1 MLQELHVHDL
11 ALVEDVWLAF
21 GDGLTVLTG
30 ETGAG
35 KTVLVEALKL
45 LLGDRADSTLVRT
58 GATEA
63 VVEGRVSVDG
73 VEHVVRRRIGADGRS
88 RCTVDGEMATV
99 GALGSLLEGLVDLHG
114 QHEHQALL
122 SAANHAG
129 YLDRFIGSD
138 ALVALEG
145 YREAFH
151 AASAASDRVGYLERA
166 FSDRDRRAEY
176 LRFQIGDIDAVAPH
190 AREDA
195 EIEVVLPRLRHGE
208 RLTSAA
214 AGAWANL
221 RDDEGASDR
230 LGRAI
235 GALSAAHGLD
245 PALDA
250 IGEELASA
258 LAAIEDIGY
267 RLRAYAE
274 SIAHDPRALDE
285 AEMRLATLDALKRKY
300 GPSLDDV
307 LAARETAEA
316 ELDSLDAG
324 EAGLA
329 AAREALAV
337 ANATRSETAAALWAV
352 REEASPRFVAALG
365 EAARD
370 LALTNA
376 RFEVS
381 MTELPPEAWS
391 AEGPARVEFLFSVSA
406 GDAPRPLAKIASGGE
421 ISRVMLALKGVLGHA
436 DTTPVLVFDEV
447 DAGIGGTTALAVGAR
462 LASLAERHQVLVVTH
477 LAQVAARA
485 ARHIV
490 VEKVDVDGRAVTR
503 AREVA
508 TESRVAEIARMLSGS
523 SSAASVEHAR
533 ELLDRVALG

>member
-1 MLQELHVHDL
+1 VLQELHVRDL
-11 ALVEDVWLAF
+11 ALVEDVWLEF

-58 GATEA
+58 GAPEA

-88 RCTVDGEMATV
+88 RCTIDGEMATV

-122 SAANHAG
+122 SPANHAG
-129 YLDRFIGSD
+129 YLDRFIGD
-138 ALVALEG
+138 EALAALDR

-151 AASAASDRVGYLERA
+151 AASAASDRVKQLELA
-166 FSDRDRRAEY
+166 LSDRDRRADY
-176 LRFQIGDIDAVAPH
+176 LRFQIVDIDAVGPH
-190 AREDA
+190 AGEDA
-195 EIEVVLPRLRHGE
+195 EIEAILPRLRHGE
-208 RLTSAA
+208 KLTSAA
-214 AGAWANL
+214 SDAWTVL
-221 RDDEGASDR
+221 RDDDGASDR
-230 LGRAI
+230 LGQAYST
-235 GALSAAHGLD
+235 LTSTHGLD

-250 IGEELASA
+250 IAEELASA
-258 LAAIEDIGY
+258 LAAVEDVSF
-267 RLRAYAE
+267 RLRSYAE

-300 GPSLDDV
+300 GPSLDAV
-307 LAARETAEA
+307 RAAREAAET
-316 ELDSLDAG
+316 ELDALDAG

-329 AAREALAV
+329 VAREALSA
-337 ANATRSETAAALWAV
+337 ATEARGNAAAALWAV
-352 REEASPRFVAALG
+352 REQAAPRFVAALG

-381 MTELPPEAWS
+381 MTDLSPETWS
-391 AEGPARVEFLFSVSA
+391 AEGPARIEFLFSVSA
-406 GDAPRPLAKIASGGE
+406 GDTPRPLAKIASGGE

-436 DTTPVLVFDEV
+436 DSTPVLVFDEV
-447 DAGIGGTTALAVGAR
+447 DAGIGGTTALAVAAR

-485 ARHIV
+485 SRHIV
-490 VEKVDVDGRAVTR
+490 VEKADLHGRAVTQ

-508 TESRVAEIARMLSGS
+508 EEARVAEIARMLSGS
-523 SSAASVEHAR
+523 ASEASVEHAR
-533 ELLDRVALG
+533 ELLGGTRTG

>member
-1 MLQELHVHDL
+1 MLEELHVQNL
-11 ALVEDVWLAF
+11 ALVEDVWLEF
-21 GDGLTVLTG
+21 GEGLTVLTG

-45 LLGDRADSTLVRT
+45 LLGDRADTTLVRT
-58 GATEA
+58 GAAEA
-63 VVEGRVSVDG
+63 IVEGRVVVDE

-88 RCTVDGEMATV
+88 RCTIDGEMATV

-122 SAANHAG
+122 SPTNHAG
-129 YLDRFIGSD
+129 YLDRFIGDD
-138 ALVALEG
+138 ALAALDR
-145 YREAFH
+145 YRDAFH
-151 AASAASDRVGYLERA
+151 AAAVASARVEHLERA
-166 FSDRDRRAEY
+166 LSDRDRRAEY
-176 LRFQIGDIDAVAPH
+176 LRFQIADIDSVGPH
-190 AREDA
+190 AGEDTD
-195 EIEVVLPRLRHGE
+195 IEAVLPRLRHGE

-214 AGAWANL
+214 SGAWTVL
-221 RDDEGASDR
+221 RDEDGASDR
-230 LGRAI
+230 LGQAYS
-235 GALSAAHGLD
+235 ALAPAHGLD

-250 IGEELASA
+250 IGEELGSS
-258 LAAIEDIGY
+258 LAAIEELGY
-267 RLRAYAE
+267 RLRSYAE

-300 GPSLDDV
+300 GPSLADV
-307 LAARETAEA
+307 LEAREAAEVEIDA
-316 ELDSLDAG
+316 LDAG

-329 AAREALAV
+329 AAREAQ
-337 ANATRSETAAALWAV
+337 TAATAARDVAATALWAV

-391 AEGPARVEFLFSVSA
+391 AEGPARIEFLFSVSA
-406 GDAPRPLAKIASGGE
+406 GDTPRPLAKIASGGE

-436 DTTPVLVFDEV
+436 DRTPVLVFDEV
-447 DAGIGGTTALAVGAR
+447 DAGIGGTTALAVAAR
-462 LASLAERHQVLVVTH
+462 LAALAERHQVLVVTH
-477 LAQVAARA
+477 LAQVAACA
-485 ARHIV
+485 SRHIV
-490 VEKVDVDGRAVTR
+490 VEKAELDGRAVTQ

-508 TESRVAEIARMLSGS
+508 AESRVAEIARMLSGS
-523 SSAASVEHAR
+523 TSGASVKHAR
-533 ELLDRVALG
+533 ELLDGTG

>member
-1 MLQELHVHDL
+1 MLEELHVQHL
-11 ALVEDVWLAF
+11 ALVEDVWLEF

-58 GATEA
+58 GAAEA
-63 VVEGRVSVDG
+63 VVEGRVRLDG

-99 GALGSLLEGLVDLHG
+99 GALGALLSGLVDLHG

-122 SAANHAG
+122 SPANHAG
-129 YLDRFIGSD
+129 YLDRFIGD
-138 ALVALEG
+138 AALAALDR

-151 AASAASDRVGYLERA
+151 AAAAAADRVQQLERA
-166 FSDRDRRAEY
+166 LSDRDRRADY
-176 LRFQIGDIDAVAPH
+176 LRFQINDIDAVGPH
-190 AREDA
+190 AGEDA
-195 EIEVVLPRLRHGE
+195 DIEAVLPRLRHGE

-214 AGAWANL
+214 AGAWSVL
-221 RDDEGASDR
+221 RDDDGASDR
-230 LGRAI
+230 LAQ
-235 GALSAAHGLD
+235 AHSTLSAAHGLD

-250 IGEELASA
+250 IAEELASA
-258 LAAIEDIGY
+258 LAAIEGLGY
-267 RLRAYAE
+267 RLRSYAE
-274 SIAHDPRALDE
+274 SIAHDSRALDE
-285 AEMRLATLDALKRKY
+285 AEVRLATLDALKRKY
-300 GPSLDDV
+300 GPSLEAV
-307 LAARETAEA
+307 LAAREAAEV
-316 ELDSLDAG
+316 ELDTLDAG

-329 AAREALAV
+329 VAREALAA
-337 ANATRSETAAALWAV
+337 ANAARSTAAAALWAV
-352 REEASPRFVAALG
+352 REESVPRFVAALG

-381 MTELPPEAWS
+381 MTELSAEVWS
-391 AEGPARVEFLFSVSA
+391 AEGPARIEFLFSVSA
-406 GDAPRPLAKIASGGE
+406 GDTPRPLAKIASGGE
-421 ISRVMLALKGVLGHA
+421 ISRVMLALKGVLGQA
-436 DTTPVLVFDEV
+436 DRTPVLVFDEV
-447 DAGIGGTTALAVGAR
+447 DAGIGGTTALAVAAR

-490 VEKVDVDGRAVTR
+490 VEKADVDGRAVTQ

-508 TESRVAEIARMLSGS
+508 DEFRVAEIARMLSGS
-523 SSAASVEHAR
+523 ASEASVKHAR
-533 ELLDRVALG
+533 ELLGGIEAC